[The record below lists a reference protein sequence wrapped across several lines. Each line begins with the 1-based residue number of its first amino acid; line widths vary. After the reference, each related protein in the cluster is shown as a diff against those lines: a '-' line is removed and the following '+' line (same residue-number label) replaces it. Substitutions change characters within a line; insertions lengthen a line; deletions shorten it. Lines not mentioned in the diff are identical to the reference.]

1 LGTGCSGGGVVAP
14 GVSDLGEVVP
24 DAGVPFGDCCVDPLL
39 LGSVPGLG
47 LAAPGVGAAAPGV
60 GAAVPGV
67 GAALPGTGF
76 VFPGEV
82 VCPGV
87 VL

>member
-14 GVSDLGEVVP
+14 GVCDPGEVVSG
-24 DAGVPFGDCCVDPLL
+24 APFGDCGVEPLL
-39 LGSVPGLG
+39 LGLVPGLG
-47 LAAPGVGAAAPGV
+47 VAVPGVGAAVPGV

-67 GAALPGTGF
+67 GAALPGPG
-76 VFPGEV
+76 VLFPGEV
-82 VCPGV
+82 VCPGA